1 MEPYN
6 SKLRKYLYNGR
17 AEDMNNRIERLRKYI
32 DEILLNMRNPHERRC
47 GYLHL
52 YGVLYACALIAHKR
66 NLNFE
71 IATMSGMLHDLHSCQ
86 AMNTENHTEFEA
98 ELAR

>member
-17 AEDMNNRIERLRKYI
+17 AEDMNNRIERLQKYI
-32 DEILLNMRNPHERRC
+32 DEILLNMRNPHVRRC

-52 YGVLYACALIAHKR
+52 YGV
-66 NLNFE
+66 
-71 IATMSGMLHDLHSCQ
+71 S
-86 AMNTENHTEFEA
+86 
-98 ELAR
+98 